1 MTTIGFIGSGNIGS
15 TLARLAVHGGHQVVM
30 SNSRGPETLADL
42 VAELGSAAEAG
53 TPWDAAERGDVVVV
67 TVPLKS
73 YEAVPAE
80 PLRGKVVID
89 TNNYSPQRDG
99 RIPALDDGATTS
111 SELLQ
116 DHLAG
121 ARVVKVFNTIYYVD
135 LAEQGQPAGTAGR
148 RALPLAGDDPEAK
161 AAVAGLVEEFGF
173 DVVDAGGLAEGRR
186 FQPDSPVYNVRLDA
200 TELRAG
206 LG

>member
-1 MTTIGFIGSGNIGS
+1 
-15 TLARLAVHGGHQVVM
+15 M

-53 TPWDAAERGDVVVV
+53 TAWDAAERGDVVVV

-116 DHLAG
+116 DHLEA
-121 ARVVKVFNTIYYVD
+121 
-135 LAEQGQPAGTAGR
+135 PAW
-148 RALPLAGDDPEAK
+148 
-161 AAVAGLVEEFGF
+161 
-173 DVVDAGGLAEGRR
+173 
-186 FQPDSPVYNVRLDA
+186 
-200 TELRAG
+200 
-206 LG
+206 